1 MAPDRERGNW
11 HESATLLPV
20 STRLM
25 RCLSIHNPKVKTMA
39 YQSVGLNVTSHCN
52 HRCVFCFQ
60 GHAERPSHKPYPLLL
75 EQLARAAEQAPGC
88 SLVLSGGEATLHPD
102 ITRLI
107 RAAANHGFC
116 YITLFT
122 NGSGFHDRS
131 VVRELK
137 ESGLEHAMVSLHGL
151 RPETHNLL
159 VGRESWHAAVE
170 GVATA
175 LQQGIL
181 ITVNTVATSVNLQE
195 LAPLHAFLDE
205 RFPALTAHRLSYLAC
220 IGQMRWRD
228 DLLAPYQDVAGI
240 VRRLAAKPRR
250 IPLQCDLVPL
260 CLLAE
265 DFRVGVE
272 TNARRGEYLI
282 IDKRPN
288 DCWRGVSGRPCLVCT
303 WRHHCNGLQVAP
315 VLRYGVP
322 LGYGSC
328 CDTPE
333 AMAVSKCDNSDRT
346 GRL

>member
-1 MAPDRERGNW
+1 MAPDRKHGNW
-11 HESATLLPV
+11 LEGAILLPIPIQFV
-20 STRLM
+20 RP
-25 RCLSIHNPKVKTMA
+25 LSIHNAEVKTMA

-52 HRCVFCFQ
+52 HRCAFCFQ
-60 GHAERPSHKPYPLLL
+60 GHADHPSHKPYTLLL

-102 ITRLI
+102 INRLI
-107 RAAANHGFC
+107 QAAVNHGFC

-122 NGSGFHDRS
+122 NGTGFHDKS
-131 VVRELK
+131 FVRELK
-137 ESGLEHAMVSLHGL
+137 ESGLDHAMVSLHGL

-159 VGRESWHAAVE
+159 VGRESWHATVE
-170 GVATA
+170 GIATA
-175 LQQGIL
+175 LQQGML

-195 LAPLHAFLDE
+195 LASLHAFLDE

-220 IGQMRWRD
+220 IGQMQCRD
-228 DLLAPYQDVAGI
+228 DLLASYEDVAGI
-240 VRRLAAKPRR
+240 VRRLAAEPKR

-260 CLLAE
+260 CLLGE

-303 WRHHCNGLQVAP
+303 WRRHCNGLQVAP

-322 LGYGSC
+322 PGYGSC
-328 CDTPE
+328 CHTSE
-333 AMAVSKCDNSDRT
+333 VMAVSERGTSGQTDRS
-346 GRL
+346 